1 MGFQQLS
8 LVEDALVKNHNVGKN
23 IANVTMQDLNAL
35 MIVNVVTAIMANQ
48 KWIIFIKAEEWKS
61 KSMLEFLC
69 IYSFIFLSYLLFA
82 LNLSKDL
89 T

>member
-1 MGFQQLS
+1 MGFQLLS

-35 MIVNVVTAIMANQ
+35 TIVNVVTAIMANQ

>member
-1 MGFQQLS
+1 MGFQLLS

-35 MIVNVVTAIMANQ
+35 TIVNVVTAIMANQ

-69 IYSFIFLSYLLFA
+69 IYSFIFLSYLLLA

>member
-35 MIVNVVTAIMANQ
+35 TIVNVVTAIMANQ

>member
-1 MGFQQLS
+1 MGFQLLS
-8 LVEDALVKNHNVGKN
+8 LVEDALVKNHSVGKN

-35 MIVNVVTAIMANQ
+35 TIVNVVTAIMANQ

>member
-1 MGFQQLS
+1 MS

-35 MIVNVVTAIMANQ
+35 TIVNVVTAIMANQ

-69 IYSFIFLSYLLFA
+69 IYSFIFLSYLLLA

>member
-8 LVEDALVKNHNVGKN
+8 LVEDALVKNHSVGKN

-35 MIVNVVTAIMANQ
+35 TIVNVVTAIMANQ